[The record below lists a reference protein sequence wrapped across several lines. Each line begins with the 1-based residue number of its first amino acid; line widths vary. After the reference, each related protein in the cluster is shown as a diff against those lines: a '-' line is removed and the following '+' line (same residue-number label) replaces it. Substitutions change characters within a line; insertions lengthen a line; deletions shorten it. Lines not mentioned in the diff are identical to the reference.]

1 MNPKELDLETCG
13 KASLKRIQRHNLRVD
28 SVPAK
33 EVQGLRKEMRALGKM
48 NLAGSLPHDVLGR
61 VDRIMQQAVQE
72 SSHLVEGALG
82 RGTRNP
88 KD

>member
-48 NLAGSLPHDVLGR
+48 NLAGSLPHDVLER
-61 VDRIMQQAVQE
+61 VDRINAADGSGVQ
-72 SSHLVEGALG
+72 SH
-82 RGTRNP
+82 R
-88 KD
+88 